1 LKAGEM
7 ETQQKLKPLTLGFTR
22 RYLSIDLPEVR
33 NSLAVLN
40 AESGVYFSKTLD
52 SARYSLITADGVITE
67 EIHTSDT
74 GRVFDLINEATLRVK
89 FHLSVALRTEN
100 LGLNKLPE
108 EFVNLEIDFRDHTLT
123 LQVAIAG
130 WEKAN
135 AIAEVLAKGVVMVT
149 IDLPQQHQYLEPLLE
164 SFLKDHPH
172 TEKNVFLIMRFKNE
186 APFPDIVEA
195 VRSTCAAKGLD
206 VIRSDDKE
214 YTDDLLDNV
223 LTHMYACDYA
233 IAIFDE
239 INYREFNPNV
249 ALEVGFYV
257 AKCKRVLILKDQAI
271 ASMPADIVGTS
282 NKTFNTYDA
291 KQTIPPQVNK
301 WLQDYG
307 IGETG
312 SAT

>member
-1 LKAGEM
+1 M
-7 ETQQKLKPLTLGFTR
+7 ETEQKLKPLTLGFTR
-22 RYLSIDLPEVR
+22 RYLSIDLPEVK
-33 NSLAVLN
+33 NSLA
-40 AESGVYFSKTLD
+40 AMISESGAYFSKPLD
-52 SARYSLITADGVITE
+52 AARYSLIAAEGVVTD
-67 EIHTSDT
+67 EIPTSDT
-74 GRVFDLINEATLRVK
+74 GRVFDLIKEATLRMQI
-89 FHLSVALRTEN
+89 HLSVALRTEN
-100 LGLNKLPE
+100 LGFTKIPE
-108 EFVNLEIDFRDHTLT
+108 EFINLTIDFRDHTLT
-123 LQVAIAG
+123 LEVAIAG

-135 AIAEVLAKGVVMVT
+135 VIAELLTKGVVLVI
-149 IDLPQQHQYLEPLLE
+149 IDLPQQHQYLGPLLE

-223 LTHMYACDYA
+223 LTHMYGCDYA

-271 ASMPADIVGTS
+271 QSMPADIVGKS
-282 NKTFNTYDA
+282 YKTFNTHDA
-291 KQTIPPQVNK
+291 TRTIPPQINK

-307 IGETG
+307 IGEPR
-312 SAT
+312 SS